1 MPSLLEMMLFGQI
14 EMSANH
20 HDGDTQ
26 NLSHLIQVQTHD
38 YFQKSHE
45 NDDEVDVRMRLDTG
59 GPVFSCEEGDLLRS
73 AAIFLVCELVST
85 LHPKIVSNY
94 CHVLVRLVLD
104 ALQLESSRPV
114 RRSVASLA
122 RELYACVMKEE
133 TADEGG
139 EKITSTMAIAM
150 VCAGEDKLFNAL
162 TRCADATDVDSDKK
176 EVKGKTRLFD
186 PAAQSR
192 SREALA
198 LRDELDVIFQMAAVV
213 AHSMER
219 EAEDPVVEAVR
230 KALSES

>member
-1 MPSLLEMMLFGQI
+1 M
-14 EMSANH
+14 
-20 HDGDTQ
+20 
-26 NLSHLIQVQTHD
+26 
-38 YFQKSHE
+38 
-45 NDDEVDVRMRLDTG
+45 
-59 GPVFSCEEGDLLRS
+59 
-73 AAIFLVCELVST
+73 
-85 LHPKIVSNY
+85 
-94 CHVLVRLVLD
+94 
-104 ALQLESSRPV
+104 
-114 RRSVASLA
+114 ASLA